1 VSSDGHHML
10 RLIEKTKQRRALT
23 SDEVGWLVRSYVRD
37 ELPDYQVAA
46 WLMAVVLN
54 GLSADETVALTEALV
69 ASGQRLD
76 LAAHGLAA
84 ADKHSTGG
92 IGDKTTLVLAPMVAA
107 AGLTVAKM
115 SGRGLG
121 FTGGTLDKLEAIPGM
136 RVVLSSEAFLRQA
149 QTVGLVVAGQ
159 TADLAP
165 GDGKLYALRDV
176 TGTVDSIP
184 LIAASVMS
192 KKIAAGAR
200 YVVLDVKMGDG
211 AFMEQPAAARELAQ
225 TMLAIGKS
233 AGLHI
238 AAALSWMDQPLGRA
252 IGNALEVTEA
262 VETLRGGGPTDVRDL
277 CLQLGVELL
286 QLSGLEGNAVA
297 AQRRLAEVLAS
308 GAALARLRAMVAAQG
323 GDPRVIDDPALLPQA
338 PLQIPVRA
346 EHAGFVGAIA
356 ARELGYAA
364 IALGAGRTRKGE
376 AIDHATGFVLQ
387 AKVGT
392 SVLPGDLLATVH
404 ARSERAAERA
414 VQAVRNAYRLEGQ
427 APLPRPLVAEVLR

>member
-1 VSSDGHHML
+1 M
-10 RLIEKTKQRRALT
+10 
-23 SDEVGWLVRSYVRD
+23 
-37 ELPDYQVAA
+37 
-46 WLMAVVLN
+46 
-54 GLSADETVALTEALV
+54 
-69 ASGQRLD
+69 
-76 LAAHGLAA
+76 
-84 ADKHSTGG
+84 
-92 IGDKTTLVLAPMVAA
+92 
-107 AGLTVAKM
+107 
-115 SGRGLG
+115 
-121 FTGGTLDKLEAIPGM
+121 
-136 RVVLSSEAFLRQA
+136 
-149 QTVGLVVAGQ
+149 
-159 TADLAP
+159 
-165 GDGKLYALRDV
+165 
-176 TGTVDSIP
+176 
-184 LIAASVMS
+184 
-192 KKIAAGAR
+192 
-200 YVVLDVKMGDG
+200 
-211 AFMEQPAAARELAQ
+211 
-225 TMLAIGKS
+225 
-233 AGLHI
+233 
-238 AAALSWMDQPLGRA
+238 
-252 IGNALEVTEA
+252 
-262 VETLRGGGPTDVRDL
+262 